1 MTPCLKANRRNT
13 ERHPDLPTFSPF
25 ARFIV
30 VTQAVLSCALSLD
43 APDVFCIKILPCHF
57 QVVVGL

>member
-1 MTPCLKANRRNT
+1 MAFFDPADV
-13 ERHPDLPTFSPF
+13 PIVGFLP
-25 ARFIV
+25 FIIV
-30 VTQAVLSCALSLD
+30 AQDTNSLRAVLSCALSLD